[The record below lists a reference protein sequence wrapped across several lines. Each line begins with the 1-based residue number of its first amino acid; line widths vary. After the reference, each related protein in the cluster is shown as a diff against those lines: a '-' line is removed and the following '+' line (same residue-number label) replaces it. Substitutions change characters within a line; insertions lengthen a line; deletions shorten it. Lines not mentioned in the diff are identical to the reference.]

1 MASLRKRNGTYYIVF
16 ARRFNGK
23 LMQKAFSLGIKRKA
37 AAERLKVQF
46 QEQYA
51 LGEINPF
58 NGWSPSKEID
68 KARSEQP
75 VGTTLEEMAELFL
88 LQRSHV
94 REITL
99 KGYRWQ
105 LDKLIEEVGRT
116 MPVHFITDE
125 DVRTYCFKPGYSTAT
140 QTTYLRFYKMFFRW
154 LKDTGYAKDDAC
166 ERIRY
171 PKQNQ
176 NTSDKIINEDQLH
189 QIFVEFK
196 AIQRRRIKAGQVH
209 GLHVW
214 FKPMIAMFFYAGMR
228 RREGVSLTWEKVDLE
243 QGYLY
248 ISGTKTGHERVVP
261 IRKKLMPYLVMWH
274 RLCGRPQHGAVFFK
288 ETSGEHR
295 IPLTLDNVTKTFK
308 KYARAAGM
316 PEAVNL
322 HGLRHSCATE
332 LLRLGMG
339 INEVATILGHSSLE
353 VTRIY
358 EHLNERDLKLKMEK
372 LGI

>member
-16 ARRFNGK
+16 ARRLDGK
-23 LMQKAFSLGIKRKA
+23 LEQKAFSLGIKRKA
-37 AAERLKVQF
+37 AADRLKVQY

-58 NGWSPSKEID
+58 NGWSPSKEIE
-68 KARSEQP
+68 KLRAEQS

-88 LQRSHV
+88 QQRSHV
-94 REITL
+94 RERTL

-116 MPVHFITDE
+116 MPVHLITDE
-125 DVRTYCFKPGYSTAT
+125 DVRAYCFKPGYSTAT
-140 QTTYLRFYKMFFRW
+140 QTTYLRFCKMFFKW
-154 LKDTGYAKDDAC
+154 LKDAGFAKENVC
-166 ERIRY
+166 ERIKY

-176 NTSDKIINEDQLH
+176 KTSGKIISEDQLH
-189 QIFVEFK
+189 QIFAAFK
-196 AIQRRRIKAGQVH
+196 AIQRRRIKADQVH

-214 FKPMIAMFFYAGMR
+214 FKPMIAMFFYAGLR
-228 RREGVSLTWEKVDLE
+228 RREGVNLTWDKVDLA
-243 QGYLY
+243 QGY
-248 ISGTKTGHERVVP
+248 IHVSGTKSGKERVVP
-261 IRKKLMPYLVMWH
+261 IRKTLKPFLVAWH
-274 RLCGRPQHGAVFFK
+274 RYSGYPEHGLVFFK
-288 ETSGEHR
+288 EIVGDGAVS
-295 IPLTLDNVTKTFK
+295 LTGDNVSKTFK
-308 KYARAAGM
+308 KYARAARL
-316 PEAVNL
+316 PESVNL

-339 INEVATILGHSSLE
+339 INEVASILGHSSLE
-353 VTRIY
+353 ITRIY